1 MGLKDFFKKK
11 QPSDLKITD
20 LTLSDLK
27 MGYMVDYDLK
37 TWQVT
42 AHNTYDWG
50 DGDLTLEWQLK
61 SHDDT
66 IYLELESDD
75 EEQWSI
81 SRKIPVGQLG
91 GNVTDHIMTHDDP
104 PDQINYQ
111 GVTYYLDE
119 SGGGHFLSGGKGPGK
134 ELLKWEFTH
143 EDEMQFVTIE
153 QWSER
158 DFEASAGTPVE
169 AYQFTDILP
178 SAE

>member
-75 EEQWSI
+75 EEQ
-81 SRKIPVGQLG
+81 
-91 GNVTDHIMTHDDP
+91 
-104 PDQINYQ
+104 
-111 GVTYYLDE
+111 
-119 SGGGHFLSGGKGPGK
+119 
-134 ELLKWEFTH
+134 
-143 EDEMQFVTIE
+143 
-153 QWSER
+153 
-158 DFEASAGTPVE
+158 
-169 AYQFTDILP
+169 
-178 SAE
+178 